1 MLEGEYLD
9 SLNQL
14 LKMYDAT
21 LEDNLTMYDKLP
33 YNRDYD
39 ICGPGKIGLISG
51 NLVKYYRCAPSES
64 VMVENHDSDFMRRLS
79 EERHRAEKRQEA
91 LSKPKEEIPS
101 ELSEEQIQ
109 SLLGDLDIPTDALE
123 SMNE

>member
-39 ICGPGKIGLISG
+39 ICGPGKIG
-51 NLVKYYRCAPSES
+51 
-64 VMVENHDSDFMRRLS
+64 
-79 EERHRAEKRQEA
+79 
-91 LSKPKEEIPS
+91 
-101 ELSEEQIQ
+101 
-109 SLLGDLDIPTDALE
+109 
-123 SMNE
+123 

>member
-1 MLEGEYLD
+1 MW
-9 SLNQL
+9 SWKNW
-14 LKMYDAT
+14 
-21 LEDNLTMYDKLP
+21 
-33 YNRDYD
+33 
-39 ICGPGKIGLISG
+39 LISG

-109 SLLGDLDIPTDALE
+109 SLLGDLDIPTDDLE